1 MTKVFIPA
9 PPLQEMLEFCYKCVE
24 RSGLY
29 LGKDDRFYLSGKA
42 VSQKEI
48 RAMLGH
54 DLHTRYFITSKTRA
68 DTIEKF
74 FEQVFTEKLDNRQTV
89 G

>member
-1 MTKVFIPA
+1 MTKTFIPA

-42 VSQKEI
+42 MSMKDV
-48 RAMLGH
+48 RGMLTH